1 MNGAIPNGSVRNG
14 SIPPFFKFGMAVAIN
29 LVSAGWS
36 GDKPRLKGK
45 QTMFDIDFANNKAL
59 AAVFAFGASALM
71 MAYAII
77 PASPAGLL
85 A

>member
-1 MNGAIPNGSVRNG
+1 
-14 SIPPFFKFGMAVAIN
+14 
-29 LVSAGWS
+29 
-36 GDKPRLKGK
+36 
-45 QTMFDIDFANNKAL
+45 MFDIDFANNKAL
-59 AAVFAFGASALM
+59 AVVFAFGASALM